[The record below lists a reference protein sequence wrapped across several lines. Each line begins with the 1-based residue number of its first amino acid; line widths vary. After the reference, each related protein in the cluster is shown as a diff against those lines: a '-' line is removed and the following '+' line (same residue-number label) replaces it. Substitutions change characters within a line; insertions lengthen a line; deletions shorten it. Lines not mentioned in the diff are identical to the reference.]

1 MKLVD
6 QLRQNPWRFKAG
18 DEVWIAGNQ
27 QPYPAK
33 VVEAFGYGPSGWPH
47 YLVVDVQ
54 GDEWTVPQ
62 QLLSKVP
69 IPT

>member
-18 DEVWIAGNQ
+18 DEVWIAGDR
-27 QPYPAK
+27 QPYPSK
-33 VVEAFGYGPSGWPH
+33 VVEAFGYGPCGWPH
-47 YLVVDVQ
+47 YLVVDFQ
-54 GDEWTVPQ
+54 GTEYKVPQ

-69 IPT
+69 IPA

>member
-6 QLRQNPWRFKAG
+6 QLRQNPWRFKVG
-18 DEVWIAGNQ
+18 DEVFIASRRSQ
-27 QPYPAK
+27 WPAK

-62 QLLSKVP
+62 QLLSASP
-69 IPT
+69 IPA